1 VSVHLDGDAVVAG
14 DPVAA
19 LAAAL
24 DAAGLADRGADVVLV
39 GGPPPPRRAGDVWAA
54 VAPALLASG
63 RAASVGVADWGLA
76 DVEAALAAAAAA
88 APAAP
93 VPRPALARVEAHP
106 LLPQRK
112 LVGVCRR
119 KGVPVVAGG
128 ALGGAGG
135 EVRGHPVVAAVARD
149 VQKSPVEVR

>member
-1 VSVHLDGDAVVAG
+1 VCKDRVGCRDARRRR
-14 DPVAA
+14 
-19 LAAAL
+19 LHSL
-24 DAAGLADRGADVVLV
+24 FRSRR
-39 GGPPPPRRAGDVWAA
+39 PPPLPRSPPPHRIPLSHTPRMRLS
-54 VAPALLASG
+54 APS
-63 RAASVGVADWGLA
+63 RAARP
-76 DVEAALAAAAAA
+76 AAA